1 MIKKF
6 AVLTSGGDAPGMN
19 CAIRAVTRVAN
30 KHDIEVYGIIDGFK
44 GLVEGKIFKLENIDV
59 SEILNRG
66 GTILG
71 SSRFPEFKEDEAV
84 IYAIERLHRL
94 QIEGVVVIG
103 GEGSYKGAMAL
114 NRLGMPAVAIPGTI
128 DNDINGT
135 DKTIGFHTALYT
147 IVDAVNK
154 LRDTS
159 SSHHRCFIVE
169 VMGRESGQLAVHAG
183 IACGSEM
190 VITKDILY
198 DENKVIE
205 KLRYEEQV
213 LKKKHA
219 IIIVSENILDVH
231 SLAKKIDTETG
242 YSGRALVLGHIQR
255 GGTPVPEDRIL
266 ASKMGKKAVELL
278 VNGIGEYCVCIKKDT
293 IVSLPIEEAL
303 QEENDKDIQLYKL
316 FDELV

>member
-1 MIKKF
+1 MKKI

-19 CAIRAVTRVAN
+19 CAIRAVVRVAM
-30 KHDIEVYGIIDGFK
+30 KKGIEVYGVYDGYK
-44 GLVEGKIFKLENIDV
+44 GLVSGDIMKLEKNNV
-59 SEILNRG
+59 SEILNKG

-71 SSRFPEFKEDEAV
+71 SSRLPEFKEGQVVQLGVEQ
-84 IYAIERLHRL
+84 L
-94 QIEGVVVIG
+94 QKRGIEGLVVIG
-103 GEGSYKGAMAL
+103 GDGSYRGAVEINKM
-114 NRLGMPAVAIPGTI
+114 GITCVAIPGTI

-135 DKTIGFHTALYT
+135 DKTIGFHTALYN

-190 VITKDILY
+190 VITKDIPFK
-198 DENKVIE
+198 EQQVIE
-205 KLRYEEQV
+205 QLLYEEQV
-213 LKKKHA
+213 QQKRHA
-219 IIIVSENILDVH
+219 IIIVSENILNVND
-231 SLAKKIDTETG
+231 LAKKIDQETG

-278 VNGIGEYCVCIKKDT
+278 TKNVGGHCVCLKKDAV
-293 IVSLPIEEAL
+293 ISMDIQEAL
-303 QEENDKDIQLYKL
+303 QEENDKDIQIYKL
-316 FDELV
+316 FEELV

>member
-1 MIKKF
+1 MKKI
-6 AVLTSGGDAPGMN
+6 AILTSGGDAPGMN
-19 CAIRAVTRVAN
+19 CAIRAVTRVAM
-30 KHDIEVYGIIDGFK
+30 KKGIEVYGIYDGYK
-44 GLVEGKIFKLENIDV
+44 GLVEGKIKKLEKNDV

-71 SSRFPEFKEDEAV
+71 SSRLPEFKNEEV
-84 IYAIERLHRL
+84 VEQGVEELHKRG
-94 QIEGVVVIG
+94 IEGLVVIG
-103 GEGSYKGAMAL
+103 GDGSYRG
-114 NRLGMPAVAIPGTI
+114 AVAVNNKGIPCIGIPGTI

-135 DKTIGFHTALYT
+135 DKTIGFYTALYN

-190 VITKDILY
+190 VITRD
-198 DENKVIE
+198 
-205 KLRYEEQV
+205 LRYDDNKIIEQLLYEETVQQ
-213 LKKKHA
+213 KKHA
-219 IIIVSENILDVH
+219 IIIVSENLLDVYK
-231 SLAKKIDTETG
+231 LAEKIDGNTG

-278 VNGIGEYCVCIKKDT
+278 LENKGGHCVCIKKDT
-293 IVSLPIEEAL
+293 IVSLNIEDAL

-316 FDELV
+316 FEELV